1 MYPDPVVEECSDPRI
16 LRTAR
21 TGSNSMAGRE
31 PNTTMTTRGCPAA
44 RSRVQALYGSTIAG
58 HLHGPDRKLLVRASR
73 KDDKEHVRFVPAD
86 ETLPRF
92 RIPLTEF
99 PSETKWNR
107 PELKA
112 EWGRELTVKFAEW
125 PPENQLPSA
134 TFSPALQSQMTV
146 VTRNVMGRGHSR
158 MPQTQPQSQDLPHVQ
173 PIQPSGASVMGYD
186 QDRRQA
192 QTRAV
197 PRRAN
202 RAPGDAPDQQPQQG
216 ATQDQSHHHPESRH
230 RAPPH
235 QHRAHRPPAYHWR
248 PKQAVPA
255 ANGTAAEEP
264 ETSTQEHAAASTV
277 QQADSPSKPDATPKK
292 RKLRTWFDEYLSPQ
306 DLEKGLADKTL
317 LKGTLHVNAKNS
329 QESWV
334 RMIDSN
340 DGGDIIIVGPRDR
353 NRAFDGDIVAVR
365 LAPRE
370 RWPAR
375 RKRVYPSAAPL
386 VEAEDTVETSES
398 PVAAISDVDDVTAEM
413 DDLAISDSN
422 NVNLQ
427 RSGAVVGILSRS
439 PDVTKDIIGH
449 LNLITSESQE
459 TGTAKEVP
467 TIDPASSIIVFTPV
481 SKKYP
486 RGYLS
491 SRSWPR
497 ELMSSDPGVA
507 RDAWNA
513 IYSVSYGHWKI
524 MDRRPVC
531 HNLRCIGPSGHIE
544 PETEALLRST
554 KIFHQDTFPPTVT
567 QHLQAELGISE
578 GRMWEIPSEVI
589 ANRRDLRNTRIFS
602 IDPLT
607 AKDLDDAL
615 SITEIDD
622 NTVEIGV
629 HIADVSYFVRE
640 GSPVDLE
647 ARKRCTS
654 VYLVQKVIPMLPS
667 VLCEQLCSLNPG
679 VDRLA
684 FSVVWRMTKDGRRCR
699 DFEPWFGRTVIR
711 SCAKLDYG
719 TAQKFVDGVTD
730 TSLAVS
736 EPFSVSEVAN
746 DCKLM
751 MKVAMARRAHRF
763 ETGSLRLDRP
773 KMCFQF
779 DADRNPIGVQAYT
792 LYDSN
797 RMIEEYMLLAN
808 TLVAEKLSN
817 DVPEVALLR
826 RHEAPVPNKLVEIV
840 ALCNKLGYSIDG
852 SSAHTLHQTLETV
865 EDINVRG
872 FIYVLISVA
881 MRRAQY
887 FCVHETPVD
896 PDEVTGL
903 GGWAHYA
910 LGFETY
916 THFTSPIRRYADI
929 IVHRMLEYCISE
941 DENVKALPTA
951 DTVRQI
957 ADRCNDMKFRA
968 KAAEDMS
975 LLMFLGVLV
984 KEAPL
989 YELAYLIDLGVR
1001 TCVVYIPRLG
1011 LEERLFLDKI
1021 QDVHKAEIEEDKSSQ
1036 TKSLVIDWKDHP
1048 VEKVS
1053 LFEPVRVQL
1062 SVNDSVPFRLSL
1074 SVLPRALPEQESTTS
1089 ST

>member
-158 MPQTQPQSQDLPHVQ
+158 MPQTQPQRGRPKREPSQDELTVHL
-173 PIQPSGASVMGYD
+173 AM
-186 QDRRQA
+186 RQ
-192 QTRAV
+192 TNSL
-197 PRRAN
+197 N
-202 RAPGDAPDQQPQQG
+202 RARPKIRVI
-216 ATQDQSHHHPESRH
+216 TILKVVIVHHHINIGH
-230 RAPPH
+230 TG
-235 QHRAHRPPAYHWR
+235 RPRIIGARSKRYLLL
-248 PKQAVPA
+248 
-255 ANGTAAEEP
+255 T
-264 ETSTQEHAAASTV
+264 
-277 QQADSPSKPDATPKK
+277 ADSPSKPDATPKK